1 MYIEMLIIAVIVFYI
16 FIVNNKISTTGMF
29 GSDSKLT
36 GILKEKDYDFLLML
50 NMVIEYMIQMKY
62 L

>member
-29 GSDSKLT
+29 GSDFLLT
-36 GILKEKDYDFLLML
+36 GIL
-50 NMVIEYMIQMKY
+50 IE
-62 L
+62 